1 MGDSAKPGRR
11 SFVILP
17 PMRGSRATGNPWRIL
32 PVYLGEGA
40 KIFAMGVLL
49 AILLFVFL
57 LHDPATPAMEQPGNP
72 ITEVLVEVPVLNP
85 EIMDQAR
92 DETRVERLVRES
104 EPFKHLLEAS
114 LNVVPAAARQL
125 GMPRQPLD
133 VEQLRSNPSQH
144 RGDYLW
150 SKGELLGLSGPI
162 AGHPIPDYDYYEGRL
177 ENPEGE
183 TVMFAVSL
191 PPDPEIEIGDWV
203 RIEGFF
209 LKLRDGYYPEV
220 SRAPMLV
227 GPQLLA
233 DQPDWDPV
241 LQLDPR
247 VLDLIADGNFGEF
260 YMEGMH
266 SDLTLEEYQNTPLWH
281 LTSYALSHKDDKSF
295 REWRE
300 VPAYVEEDQ
309 WFAIMRGEYPKGMP
323 MRVLGELLKGRT
335 IQADRNPIGVEAW
348 TEVWVRI
355 HDLGGRLVPVWIP
368 ERLDNLHTREA
379 VELRAYLFKRHAYD
393 SIEGDRRFTPLF
405 VAPTLNRYVNVEHP
419 LVRQIGVVLVGLV
432 GLIIGVFYF
441 MARSDRITRD
451 QHEIAMIER
460 RRRRR
465 QRMAAAVGQQG

>member
-1 MGDSAKPGRR
+1 MN
-11 SFVILP
+11 
-17 PMRGSRATGNPWRIL
+17 GSRATDNPWKIL
-32 PVYLGEGA
+32 PVHLGEGA

-57 LHDPATPAMEQPGNP
+57 LYDPATPVMEQPGNP
-72 ITEVLVEVPVLNP
+72 ITEVSVEVPVLNP

-104 EPFKHLLEAS
+104 EPFSHLLEAS

-125 GMPRQPLD
+125 GMPQQPLD
-133 VEQLRSNPSQH
+133 VEQLRANPRQH
-144 RGDYLW
+144 RGNYLW

-162 AGHPIPDYDYYEGRL
+162 AGHPVPDYDYYEGRL
-177 ENPEGE
+177 ENPEGK

-209 LKLRDGYYPEV
+209 LKLRDGHFPEV
-220 SRAPMLV
+220 DRAPMLV
-227 GPQLLA
+227 GPQLLS

-241 LQLDPR
+241 LQLDAR
-247 VLDLIADGNFGEF
+247 VLDSIADGNFAGS
-260 YMEGMH
+260 YREGLH
-266 SDLTLEEYQNTPLWH
+266 SDLTLEEYQDTPLWH
-281 LTSYALSHKDDKSF
+281 LTSYALSHKDDKSLT
-295 REWRE
+295 EWRE

-323 MRVLGELLKGRT
+323 MRVLGELLMGRT

-368 ERLDNLHTREA
+368 ERLNSLKTRDA
-379 VELRAYLFKRHAYD
+379 VELRAYLFKRHAYN

-405 VAPTLNRYVNVEHP
+405 VAPTLDRYINVEHP
-419 LVRQIGVVLVGLV
+419 LVRQIGLVMAGIVALLTVL
-432 GLIIGVFYF
+432 FYF
-441 MARSDRITRD
+441 MARSDRITRA
-451 QHEIAMIER
+451 QHETAMIER